1 MRSPFVLR
9 RWRLS
14 LFPGGA
20 PEAAPEN
27 FFWALENV
35 EFSRRS
41 QNSPGVLREITIYTG
56 ELPRRILATAISGR
70 NYKNALCAH
79 KLCVKYFLCN
89 SIISSSSIII
99 ILTFSDSLSLDL
111 LEFLLIF
118 CFTLWLRRKAQKT
131 WLFRIWRGHFR
142 NIGLKWGHFC
152 KIPKILLPI

>member
-1 MRSPFVLR
+1 M
-9 RWRLS
+9 LS
-14 LFPGGA
+14 YFLNRDFYKNTP
-20 PEAAPEN
+20 
-27 FFWALENV
+27 
-35 EFSRRS
+35 
-41 QNSPGVLREITIYTG
+41 
-56 ELPRRILATAISGR
+56 ISGR

-152 KIPKILLPI
+152 KIPFKFRYYWGLYNVAWNRSQWKGLFWNTWHNFECR